1 MPDLQEESIL
11 SYLLSWG
18 IGVAGPL
25 GQDVPEFPVDCRAT
39 VAPTSDALFYRHP
52 SMAHHAGIEIR
63 HGKRCR
69 SRSGGACSCRPT
81 YQASVW
87 SAAEETRIRKTFPI
101 LAEARAWRSEA
112 QTALRRG
119 TLRAPTHT
127 ALREAAEQ
135 WLEGARAGSI
145 RNRSGDRYKPSVIR
159 SYETSLRLRVLPELG
174 NRKFSEIRRRDVQ
187 DIADRLLGQ
196 GLDPST
202 IRNTFM
208 PLRAIFR
215 RALARGDVA
224 VNPTRG
230 LELPAVRGKR
240 DRIVSPEE
248 AESLLAALPDRD
260 RGLWATALYGGLR
273 RGELQA
279 LRWDDVD
286 LANGVIRV
294 ERAWD
299 VQEGPIEPKSRAAR
313 RKVPIPAI
321 LRDFLVEHK
330 HSQGIKGHVFGRP
343 DGKAFD
349 GPTIDARA
357 KTAWRSAGLK
367 PITLHEA
374 RHTFAS
380 LMITSGVNTK
390 ALATYMGHASVTI
403 TLDRYGHLMP
413 GNEGEAAALLD
424 AYVVRAGARTRPAQF
439 VVSSPG
445 ASEAGH

>member
-1 MPDLQEESIL
+1 
-11 SYLLSWG
+11 
-18 IGVAGPL
+18 V
-25 GQDVPEFPVDCRAT
+25 T
-39 VAPTSDALFYRHP
+39 VV
-52 SMAHHAGIEIR
+52 AHHAGIEIR

-87 SAAEETRIRKTFPI
+87 SAVEQKRIRKTFPT

-112 QTALRRG
+112 QTAIRRG
-119 TLRAPTHT
+119 TLRAPSQMT
-127 ALREAAEQ
+127 LREAADA

-145 RNRSGDRYKPSVIR
+145 RNRSGDRYKPSVVR
-159 SYETSLRLRVLPELG
+159 SYETSLRLRVLTELG

-187 DIADRLLGQ
+187 DLADRLLGQ
-196 GLDPST
+196 GLDPAT
-202 IRNTFM
+202 IRNTLM
-208 PLRAIFR
+208 PLRAIYR

-248 AESLLAALPDRD
+248 GEALLAALPDRD
-260 RGLWATALYGGLR
+260 RALWATALYGGLR

-294 ERAWD
+294 EQAWD
-299 VQEGPIEPKSRAAR
+299 VQEGPIPPKSRAAR
-313 RKVPIPAI
+313 RRVPIPAI
-321 LRDFLVEHK
+321 LRDYLVEHR
-330 HSQGIKGHVFGRP
+330 HGLPGVKGHVFGRP
-343 DGKAFD
+343 DGRPFD
-349 GPTIDARA
+349 GPTVDARA
-357 KTAWRSAGLK
+357 KAAWRRASLE

-380 LMITSGVNTK
+380 LMIAAGVNPK

-413 GNEGEAAALLD
+413 GNEDETAARLD
-424 AYVVRAGARTRPAQF
+424 AYLEGARTSRRIVEIQT
-439 VVSSPG
+439 S
-445 ASEAGH
+445 

>member
-1 MPDLQEESIL
+1 MPSLPWP
-11 SYLLSWG
+11 Y
-18 IGVAGPL
+18 
-25 GQDVPEFPVDCRAT
+25 
-39 VAPTSDALFYRHP
+39 
-52 SMAHHAGIEIR
+52 MAHHAGIEIR
-63 HGKRCR
+63 HSKVCR
-69 SRSGGACSCRPT
+69 SRTGGVCNCRPT

-87 SAAEETRIRKTFPI
+87 SAIEQKRIRKTFPT

-112 QTALRRG
+112 QTAMRRG
-119 TLRAPTHT
+119 TLRAPSQLR
-127 ALREAAEQ
+127 LREAAEA
-135 WLEGARAGSI
+135 WLEGAAAGSV
-145 RNRSGDRYKPSVIR
+145 RNRSGDRYKPSVVR

-174 NRKFSEIRRRDVQ
+174 KRKVSEIRRRDVQ
-187 DIADRLLGQ
+187 DLADRLLGQ

-202 IRNTFM
+202 IRNTLM

-224 VNPTRG
+224 INPTRG

-248 AESLLAALPDRD
+248 ADDLLVALPERD
-260 RGLWATALYGGLR
+260 RALWATALYGGLR

-294 ERAWD
+294 ELAWD

-313 RKVPIPAI
+313 RRVPIPAV
-321 LRDFLVEHK
+321 LRDYLIEHR
-330 HSQGIKGHVFGRP
+330 HGRPGALGHVFGRP

-349 GPTIDARA
+349 GPTVDGRA
-357 KTAWRSAGLK
+357 KAAWRRAGLE

-380 LMITSGVNTK
+380 LMIAAGVNAK

-413 GNEGEAAALLD
+413 GNEDETAALLN
-424 AYVVRAGARTRPAQF
+424 AYLARANHRAWAFGADERVRVRRQQ
-439 VVSSPG
+439 
-445 ASEAGH
+445 H

>member
-1 MPDLQEESIL
+1 
-11 SYLLSWG
+11 
-18 IGVAGPL
+18 V
-25 GQDVPEFPVDCRAT
+25 
-39 VAPTSDALFYRHP
+39 
-52 SMAHHAGIEIR
+52 AHHAGIEIR

-69 SRSGGACSCRPT
+69 SRSGGPCNCRPT

-87 SAAEETRIRKTFPI
+87 SAVEQKRLRKTFPT

-112 QTALRRG
+112 QTAIRRG
-119 TLRAPTHT
+119 TLRAPSQAT
-127 ALREAAEQ
+127 LREAAEA
-135 WLEGARAGSI
+135 WLEGARIGSI

-159 SYETSLRLRVLPELG
+159 SYETALRLRVLPELG
-174 NRKFSEIRRRDVQ
+174 KRKVSEIRRRDVQ
-187 DIADRLLGQ
+187 DLADRLLGD

-202 IRNTFM
+202 IRNTLM

-215 RALARGDVA
+215 RALARGDIA
-224 VNPTRG
+224 VNPTHG

-240 DRIVSPEE
+240 DRIVSPHE
-248 AESLLAALPDRD
+248 AEALLAALPERD
-260 RGLWATALYGGLR
+260 RALWATALYGGLR

-313 RKVPIPAI
+313 RKVPIPAV
-321 LRDFLVEHK
+321 LRDYLVEHR
-330 HSQGIKGHVFGRP
+330 HGRPGALGHVFGRP

-357 KTAWRSAGLK
+357 KGAWRRAGLE

-380 LMITSGVNTK
+380 LMIAAGVNAK

-413 GNEGEAAALLD
+413 GNEDEAAALLD
-424 AYVVRAGARTRPAQF
+424 AFLARATPGRRADQAVVRG
-439 VVSSPG
+439 
-445 ASEAGH
+445 